1 MNQFRP
7 ILYAEDDPRDT
18 ELTLAAFTTSKLANE
33 IIVVTDGA
41 QALDYLFR
49 RGAYAERRPGLPA
62 FALLDLKMP
71 KIDGMEVLRRIKTD
85 DSLKALPVIMLTSS
99 REERDLVMSY
109 KAGANAFVVKPI
121 EFNEFANA
129 VRELSMFW
137 AVINEPPPDFA
148 RQVT

>member
-1 MNQFRP
+1 
-7 ILYAEDDPRDT
+7 
-18 ELTLAAFTTSKLANE
+18 
-33 IIVVTDGA
+33 
-41 QALDYLFR
+41 
-49 RGAYAERRPGLPA
+49 
-62 FALLDLKMP
+62 
-71 KIDGMEVLRRIKTD
+71 MEVLRRIKTD